1 MLDQKPESFIEFEK
15 MISDK
20 NWIYKLGDDAEASER
35 EAILAELNKHMG
47 IDGTGES
54 VGEEKE
60 DGGQQS
66 DLALAGKMDQ
76 DQALLNSIL
85 EFNSAMY
92 DGAGAASNVDNI
104 EPMRPTTAD
113 AANLTFLETRLTKK
127 PRKKIENPAYTLKGV
142 KFKSRKNPAVLNV
155 STAAFQELLNRH
167 NMNPAKQMNKSRST
181 SALRLGSDGRATYA
195 ETGGSAEQEAIRRK
209 EILLGA
215 AGGVQPPKGGEG
227 GGGGDALPLGVKN
240 AEDLLNLDKETL
252 VALLLQERFANTD
265 TTPRPVSADAAAQPQ
280 LSARR
285 PSSQGQAEAKSGSGG
300 PLSTGGLDT
309 VPENAPVIASLD
321 KPPTPSR
328 IGSGGQSKVVLDPIE
343 IPTSPIKP
351 ASRPA
356 SSSGLSL
363 LSKSMDGAAN
373 MDMNAPATAFAD
385 DTLLVGAEPKV
396 ATTSALQTA
405 VNKDGRSTPGAF
417 LPTPTG
423 SRPGTGAGVTMS
435 KSMSTS
441 SLSDKRANDAKK
453 GGKGLT
459 GLNISGQMGTT
470 GSLSKARIAEIR
482 SLRDYMMTVS
492 GAFAMNVNPEAS
504 PSAQA
509 EVAESIAVTKDMVKE
524 TVRKNRVDQTW
535 TLFSTPGYYEAVG
548 PKEIFKSDVHKN
560 FIQDD
565 KFDKAVRNADKSLGI
580 KRDALRVWSEDG
592 VKNKINLF
600 ASGGAMK
607 T

>member
-1 MLDQKPESFIEFEK
+1 

-47 IDGTGES
+47 IDGTEEGM
-54 VGEEKE
+54 GEEKE
-60 DGGQQS
+60 DGGPQS

-92 DGAGAASNVDNI
+92 DGAGAASNVNNI
-104 EPMRPTTAD
+104 EPMRPSTSD

-127 PRKKIENPAYTLKGV
+127 PRKKTENPAYTLKGV

-155 STAAFQELLNRH
+155 STAAFQELLDRH
-167 NMNPAKQMNKSRST
+167 NMNPTKQMSKSRST

-195 ETGGSAEQEAIRRK
+195 ETGGSSAEQEAIRRRK
-209 EILLGA
+209 ILLGA
-215 AGGVQPPKGGEG
+215 ADDIQQTGGGV
-227 GGGGDALPLGVKN
+227 GDALPLGVKN

-252 VALLLQERFANTD
+252 VALLLQERFANID

-285 PSSQGQAEAKSGSGG
+285 PSSQGQAEAKSGSVGA
-300 PLSTGGLDT
+300 LTSSGLDT
-309 VPENAPVIASLD
+309 VPEDASVNALFD
-321 KPPTPSR
+321 KQPTPSR
-328 IGSGGQSKVVLDPIE
+328 IGSGGQSKVVLDPIQ

-356 SSSGLSL
+356 SSSGLTL
-363 LSKSMDGAAN
+363 LSKSMDGAPASI
-373 MDMNAPATAFAD
+373 DMTAPVTASVD
-385 DTLLVGAEPKV
+385 DTLLLGAEPKV

-548 PKEIFKSDVHKN
+548 PAEIFKSDVHKN

-565 KFDKAVRNADKSLGI
+565 KFDKAVRNADSSLGI